1 MPANRITRCVDRK
14 VPQLDGGR
22 IGRKCVGIC
31 RSRFRRLWAR
41 DIADR
46 ARDRGDPMRS
56 SRQTG
61 NRSGVGT
68 QRQRVW
74 SHQRRITALP
84 RFRKINKLIC
94 IKRLLA
100 ETFAIPLPSAVA
112 WVKVSWSTPRIQLQ
126 RTANSRRPAA
136 LAVMDSWTL

>member
-56 SRQTG
+56 SRQAG

-74 SHQRRITALP
+74 SQQRRITALP
-84 RFRKINKLIC
+84 RFRKINKFGLYQTITRRDFRNTATKC
-94 IKRLLA
+94 GCVGQGFV
-100 ETFAIPLPSAVA
+100 EH
-112 WVKVSWSTPRIQLQ
+112 STN
-126 RTANSRRPAA
+126 TAAA
-136 LAVMDSWTL
+136 HGE